1 MTRLRTFLGTPFGL
15 ALLACLG
22 LAGWAL
28 WSAGAGDVTNPVARQ
43 VRTSS
48 VYAAPSYDLDQ
59 ERAERILGNRRVVV
73 ALLEPEADMRA
84 ACDGVKGAAD
94 GNVVLFL
101 SPDAD
106 REKFDHYGCALLPD
120 GDSKGFGRRFVAEMI
135 ISRGVGQFVDQPL
148 NALKVVAVNYD
159 LLVRSGTVPDGARII
174 SPSLPR
180 YLVAAAALSA
190 VVLGSTGVYLTSL
203 RAGRVAARRQRRRDA
218 ARDERSALSAN
229 AAVLAQRI
237 IDLDRRVPAARRS
250 ELERERNRRGRLA
263 NRYRAIASDFAVLLR
278 RIAEADARGETDRQ
292 DLVSRVDELS
302 RRCDDLERDL
312 ILAR

>member
-1 MTRLRTFLGTPFGL
+1 MKRLGTFLGTPFGL

-28 WSAGAGDVTNPVARQ
+28 WSAGAGDIASPVARQ

-48 VYAAPSYDLDQ
+48 VYAAPGYDLDQ

-84 ACDGVKGAAD
+84 ACGSVRGAAN

-106 REKFDHYGCALLPD
+106 GEKFDHYGCALLPD
-120 GDSKGFGRRFVAEMI
+120 GDGEGFGKNFVAEMRI
-135 ISRGVGQFVDQPL
+135 ATGVGQFVDQPL
-148 NALKVVAVNYD
+148 EALKVVAVNYD
-159 LLVRSGTVPDGARII
+159 QLVKSGTVPDGARAI

-190 VVLGSTGVYLTSL
+190 VVVGSTGVYLMSL
-203 RAGRVAARRQRRRDA
+203 RAGRLAARRQRRRDA
-218 ARDERSALSAN
+218 ARDKRSALSAN

-237 IDLDRRVPAARRS
+237 IDLDGRIPAPRRS
-250 ELERERNRRGRLA
+250 DLAPERSRRGRIA
-263 NRYRAIASDFAVLLR
+263 NRYRAIASDYAVLLR
-278 RIAEADARGETDRQ
+278 RIAEADARGENTSR
-292 DLVSRVDELS
+292 DLASRVDELS
-302 RRCDDLERDL
+302 RRCGHLERE
-312 ILAR
+312 IARGR